1 MGADSRNNK
10 YVNILLLSRVGKGNP
25 VQYLWLENPM
35 DRGVWWATV
44 HRVTKGQTRLSVHM
58 HARVH
63 TDIHTHT
70 QTHTNCCHLAKFQ
83 KGLFNR

>member
-1 MGADSRNNK
+1 MGEDSRNSK

-25 VQYLWLENPM
+25 VQYPWPENPM

-44 HRVTKGQTRLSVHM
+44 HGVSKGQTRLSVHM

-63 TDIHTHT
+63 TDIHTQT
-70 QTHTNCCHLAKFQ
+70 QTHTNCCHLAEFQ